1 MYIFFHIVYAIIIS
15 ETKKKYTGGSR
26 MKLKEIDYDSMT
38 DPLRRELYKSIWSDS
53 NFDTAIKNTLQRYD
67 IQKFIQL

>member
-1 MYIFFHIVYAIIIS
+1 
-15 ETKKKYTGGSR
+15 

-38 DPLRRELYKSIWSDS
+38 DPLRRELYKSIWSDR
-53 NFDTAIKNTLQRYD
+53 NFDTAIKNTLQRCD